1 MLEIFQYDFMIRAFA
16 AGLIIGIL
24 APAIGIFLV
33 VRRYSLLADTLSHVS
48 LVGVAFGILFNFN
61 PVIGAIVASSL
72 AAFGMER
79 LREKKKLFGESV
91 LALFLS
97 GSLALAIILLA
108 VSHGFNSNIFA
119 YLFGSISTVSDQDLL
134 IIGLFGITVIT
145 LTVYFFKKFFLVSYE
160 EELAKANGLPVTLLN
175 ILMML
180 LAAITVSLSIRVV
193 GILLIGALMVIP
205 VLSAVQFGKSFLR
218 TAIYSILISLISV
231 ITGLFASF
239 YLNLPSGGTIVVI
252 ALIFF
257 GSSLLINR
265 KNN

>member
-1 MLEIFQYDFMIRAFA
+1 MSKYSPQFLL
-16 AGLIIGIL
+16 LI
-24 APAIGIFLV
+24 
-33 VRRYSLLADTLSHVS
+33 TEK
-48 LVGVAFGILFNFN
+48 
-61 PVIGAIVASSL
+61 SS
-72 AAFGMER
+72 R
-79 LREKKKLFGESV
+79 CPEKFFRIKKLRRIFDSRTQ
-91 LALFLS
+91 LRLF
-97 GSLALAIILLA
+97 A
-108 VSHGFNSNIFA
+108 
-119 YLFGSISTVSDQDLL
+119 
-134 IIGLFGITVIT
+134 
-145 LTVYFFKKFFLVSYE
+145 TVYFFKKFFLVSYE